1 MEHDVADGGKKIAC
15 PLLVLWA
22 QQGPM
27 GRLFDVLATWKERA
41 SDVRGKV
48 LPGGHNLP
56 DGSPNEVLAELQAFL
71 KA

>member
-1 MEHDVADGGKKIAC
+1 
-15 PLLVLWA
+15 
-22 QQGPM
+22 
-27 GRLFDVLATWKERA
+27 VLATWKERA